1 MAEQESGKWNIVY
14 EECAYDPFSG
24 GPVDPHEIVFLEDG
38 GEPIWQNRRRKQA
51 MWMMNTSHLDNPPKE
66 LKKIDISNK
75 GVPTKRRDADPV
87 RAAAF
92 KELVTFLAD
101 HPDWQQSEVLGARL
115 KALYAAAMTKAPKKS
130 TEDRQ

>member
-1 MAEQESGKWNIVY
+1 MAEQESGKIVY

-51 MWMMNTSHLDNPPKE
+51 SWMMTSASYLNKPPKE
-66 LKKIDISNK
+66 SKKIDISNK

-101 HPDWQQSEVLGARL
+101 HPGWEQSEVLGARL
-115 KALYAAAMTKAPKKS
+115 KALYAAAMTKTTKKS